1 MEPRHEGER
10 ADSGPDPDGG
20 APGAWLFVDNYKD
33 TGIGAFGHTLFGAM
47 RGIDARGRLEFTQ
60 TTILR
65 GLAQCL
71 RLGRYRGPVVA
82 NVGLTSWGRSKVLNL
97 VAFLVLGARSFAGRR
112 TVLLLHNVVE
122 VTEEGDTGYRVGYL
136 IRLGASLA
144 LRSNARATVVVFS
157 RAIREVLTEKYE
169 IPDVTYYPLP
179 CPPVC
184 PETSNPGP
192 DARPVVVSLGYLSP
206 YKGIEKLLDAYPDF
220 REVAD
225 LLVIGR
231 PHPVL
236 LSDPNYART
245 IDRLVARMSEL
256 GVSYIPFVADD
267 QLCSVLAG
275 CRVGILPYTSTTG
288 TSASFTTLAAAGL
301 PVVATNL
308 REFQELSRDG
318 AGIRLTDGDPRSLA
332 HSVRDLLRQPTEV
345 ETLSRSQ
352 FAYAA
357 AHRLEVTATH
367 VIDRVRG
374 QRPRV
379 PEVRRL
385 HAPRR

>member
-1 MEPRHEGER
+1 MEPRREGDG
-10 ADSGPDPDGG
+10 ADSGPGPDGG
-20 APGAWLFVDNYKD
+20 GPGAWLFVDNYKD
-33 TGIGAFGHTLFGAM
+33 TGIGAFGCTLFGAM
-47 RGIDARGRLEFTQ
+47 REIDARGRLEFTQ

-71 RLGRYRGPVVA
+71 RLSRYRGPVVA

-97 VAFLVLGARSFAGRR
+97 VAFLALGARSLAGRR

-157 RAIREVLTEKYE
+157 RAIQEVLTEKYE
-169 IPDVTYYPLP
+169 IPDVTFYPLP
-179 CPPVC
+179 CPPSC
-184 PETSNPGP
+184 PETPSPGP
-192 DARPVVVSLGYLSP
+192 EARPVVVSLGYLSP

-245 IDRLVARMSEL
+245 IDRLVARMREL

-267 QLCSVLAG
+267 RLCSVLSR

-301 PVVATNL
+301 PVIATNL

-332 HSVRDLLRQPTEV
+332 RSVRDLLRQPTEI
-345 ETLSRSQ
+345 EGLSRSQ
-352 FAYAA
+352 FAYAD
-357 AHRLEVTATH
+357 AHRLEVTATR

-374 QRPRV
+374 
-379 PEVRRL
+379 
-385 HAPRR
+385 